1 MDNELYHHGVK
12 GMKWGVRKTPVRS
25 SSGATRKRKSNALS
39 LFKKKKATRNVS
51 SANSSPAQT
60 KSIKDMS
67 DDELRKKIERV
78 RLEQQYQQLNPP
90 TVSRGQKIANR
101 VMNHVI
107 VPAAEEA
114 GKQIVKSIL
123 TNSANKALG
132 INTNNGN
139 NNNNNNNNNNKKK

>member
-12 GMKWGVRKTPVRS
+12 GMKWGVKKTPVRS
-25 SSGATRKRKSNALS
+25 SSGNTRKQKLNTMS
-39 LFKKKKATRNVS
+39 LFKKKKTTRNDS
-51 SANSSPAQT
+51 IGKSSPTQT
-60 KSIKDMS
+60 KSVKDMS
-67 DDELRKKIERV
+67 DDELRRKIERV

-90 TVSRGQKIANR
+90 TVSRGQKIAKR

-139 NNNNNNNNNNKKK
+139 NNNNKKK

>member
-12 GMKWGVRKTPVRS
+12 GMKWGVKKTPVRS
-25 SSGATRKRKSNALS
+25 SSGNTRKQKFNTMS
-39 LFKKKKATRNVS
+39 LFKKKKITRNASV
-51 SANSSPAQT
+51 AKSSPAKT
-60 KSIKDMS
+60 KSVKDMS
-67 DDELRKKIERV
+67 DDELRRKIERV

-90 TVSRGQKIANR
+90 TVSRGQKIAKR

-139 NNNNNNNNNNKKK
+139 NNNNKKK

>member
-25 SSGATRKRKSNALS
+25 SSGDTRKRKSNTLS
-39 LFKKKKATRNVS
+39 LFKKTTRNASV
-51 SANSSPAQT
+51 AKSSPAQT
-60 KSIKDMS
+60 KSVKDMS
-67 DDELRKKIERV
+67 DDELRRKIERV

-139 NNNNNNNNNNKKK
+139 NNNNNNNNKKK

>member
-25 SSGATRKRKSNALS
+25 SSGATQKRKSNTLS
-39 LFKKKKATRNVS
+39 LFKKTTRNASVVK
-51 SANSSPAQT
+51 SSPSQT
-60 KSIKDMS
+60 KSVKDMS
-67 DDELRKKIERV
+67 DDELRRKIERV

-90 TVSRGQKIANR
+90 TVSRGKKIANR

-139 NNNNNNNNNNKKK
+139 NNNNKKK

>member
-25 SSGATRKRKSNALS
+25 SSGATRKRKSNTLS
-39 LFKKKKATRNVS
+39 LFKKKKITRKVS

-78 RLEQQYQQLNPP
+78 RLEQDYLQLDPKA
-90 TVSRGQKIANR
+90 VSRGKRITKR
-101 VMNHVI
+101 VMDDMI
-107 VPAAEEA
+107 VPAAVDI
-114 GKQIVKSIL
+114 GKQAVKSIM
-123 TNSANKALG
+123 ANGVNKVLSLEGDNKVYA
-132 INTNNGN
+132 
-139 NNNNNNNNNNKKK
+139 NNKKKG

>member
-25 SSGATRKRKSNALS
+25 SSGNTRKRKSNTLS
-39 LFKKKKATRNVS
+39 LFKKKKTTRNASVVK
-51 SANSSPAQT
+51 SSPAQT
-60 KSIKDMS
+60 KSVKDMS
-67 DDELRKKIERV
+67 DDELQRKIERL
-78 RLEQQYQQLNPP
+78 RLEQRYQELNPK
-90 TVSRGQKIANR
+90 TVSRGQRIAKR
-101 VMNHVI
+101 VMDNII

-139 NNNNNNNNNNKKK
+139 NNNNNNNKKK